1 MNEMNTLKPDIIII
15 SNFTET
21 IVHGNNDRFDYLA
34 KLLSNSCDVE
44 LIGSTF
50 KHYIKKQCTDKERQ
64 QTRDFPYKYT
74 CISEPGYPTNI
85 CLQRFR
91 SHYVWGHNVIRY
103 LKHRKKP
110 DLIYCAVPSLTGPN
124 LVSKYCEKNYVPFI
138 IDIQDL
144 WPEAFQMVFNVPVV
158 SDVAFAP
165 FKALADGIYKRAD
178 QIVAVSQTYVDRAL
192 KVNHKVKKGYPVF
205 LGTDLKTFDE
215 NARNNPIK
223 REDLNE
229 FWIGYCGSMGD
240 SYDLDIVIDAI
251 SIVNKSFKSNSDKKD
266 QYKIKFV
273 AMGDGQMRKEF
284 QSYAE
289 EKRVD
294 ALFTGMLPYDKMCGF
309 LSRCDI
315 VVNPIAGKS
324 AASII
329 NKHADYAASGLPVLN
344 TQDSAEYRKLVDDY
358 HMGFNCRNHDANDL
372 AEKINLLVNNKG
384 LREEMGANARRCAE
398 EKFDKQVTYKTIEH
412 LIGGGVKH
420 KDEIWIAYCGTLG
433 ASYDLTVVIDALA
446 LVSDP
451 RITLVVM
458 GDGPRRKEFEDKSKE
473 KGVKTFFTGLLPYPV
488 MCGLLT
494 ACDINVNP
502 IMPGAAQS
510 IINKHADY
518 AASGHPVI
526 NTQEGMEYR
535 KLVHDYRMGFN
546 CKNNAP
552 EDLAKKIVKLVEND
566 QLCKTVGLNA
576 RRCAVERFDRR
587 NTYQTI
593 NEIVQNFLNNSGG
606 GYRVLS

>member
-1 MNEMNTLKPDIIII
+1 MLNKIDIVIIA
-15 SNFTET
+15 NFSSALNKGLNIRWDFLANSLMKKGTYNVE
-21 IVHGNNDRFDYLA
+21 IVT
-34 KLLSNSCDVE
+34 
-44 LIGSTF
+44 STF
-50 KHYIKKQCTDKERQ
+50 DHEHKMQIPRER
-64 QTRDFPYKYT
+64 YKNAQDYT
-74 CISEPGYPTNI
+74 YSYKMIPEPGYPTNI

-91 SHYVWGHNVIRY
+91 SHYIWGHNVLHY
-103 LKHRKKP
+103 LEHRKTP

-124 LVSKYCEKNYVPFI
+124 LVSKYCEKNHIPFI

-158 SDVAFAP
+158 SDVVFTP
-165 FKALADGIYKRAD
+165 FKSLADGIYKRAD

-266 QYKIKFV
+266 QYKIKFI
-273 AMGDGQMRKEF
+273 ALGDGQMRKEF

-289 EKRVD
+289 EKSVD

-372 AEKINLLVNNKG
+372 AEKINLLVNNKE

-398 EKFDKQVTYKTIEH
+398 EKFDRQATYKNIEN
-412 LIGGGVKH
+412 LIGGGGVKH
-420 KDEIWIAYCGTLG
+420 EGEIWIAYCGTLG

-526 NTQEGMEYR
+526 NTQEGREYR
-535 KLVHDYRMGFN
+535 KLVYDYKMGFN
-546 CKNNAP
+546 CKNNDV
-552 EDLAKKIVKLVEND
+552 ESVAKGIKRLVED
-566 QLCKTVGLNA
+566 EQLRIIMGKNA
-576 RRCAVERFDRR
+576 RRCAEDKFDREKS
-587 NTYQTI
+587 YDQI
-593 NEIVQNFLNNSGG
+593 ASLIQNG
-606 GYRVLS
+606 VE

>member
-15 SNFTET
+15 SNFTEA

-284 QSYAE
+284 LDGQEIGADVYIDLLSGEVVSIFTKKKIKMRAGE
-289 EKRVD
+289 TDKAVSFKDEK
-294 ALFTGMLPYDKMCGF
+294 LFQLIEKFVSEAGYKGQI
-309 LSRCDI
+309 DI
-315 VVNPIAGKS
+315 DIFKIGDQYYISEVNP
-324 AASII
+324 
-329 NKHADYAASGLPVLN
+329 
-344 TQDSAEYRKLVDDY
+344 
-358 HMGFNCRNHDANDL
+358 
-372 AEKINLLVNNKG
+372 
-384 LREEMGANARRCAE
+384 
-398 EKFDKQVTYKTIEH
+398 
-412 LIGGGVKH
+412 
-420 KDEIWIAYCGTLG
+420 
-433 ASYDLTVVIDALA
+433 
-446 LVSDP
+446 
-451 RITLVVM
+451 
-458 GDGPRRKEFEDKSKE
+458 
-473 KGVKTFFTGLLPYPV
+473 
-488 MCGLLT
+488 
-494 ACDINVNP
+494 
-502 IMPGAAQS
+502 
-510 IINKHADY
+510 
-518 AASGHPVI
+518 
-526 NTQEGMEYR
+526 
-535 KLVHDYRMGFN
+535 
-546 CKNNAP
+546 
-552 EDLAKKIVKLVEND
+552 
-566 QLCKTVGLNA
+566 
-576 RRCAVERFDRR
+576 RF
-587 NTYQTI
+587 
-593 NEIVQNFLNNSGG
+593 GG
-606 GYRVLS
+606 GYPHAYESGVDHMKLILNNLNGVVNEKKIGTYKDGIYMMKYNEVKTVESGMEI